1 MDPAAPLL
9 SQLRIPKPGEVR
21 KVWPSEPAHFTPW
34 LAEHLD
40 VLSDQLELGALELV
54 KTEVQIPGTAR
65 ALDILARLP
74 TGDLVAIE
82 NQFGTADHD
91 HLTRG
96 LAYAVGLEAH
106 ALVVVAEGHLNE
118 FRAVASYLNSLAE
131 RSEADHRIGVY
142 LVALSVENVE
152 EYVIPR
158 LSLIESPN
166 AWLQAA
172 SEVETSGLQTIDEFL
187 AKVPWGARELMQV
200 VVDWWTLQ
208 PGGTIRH
215 GAQTAISLDRPHPTH
230 HGKPLSHIVF
240 NDTGTYT
247 VNRGYLIEAGV
258 VPPDKK
264 IDFDSMLHSTF
275 PDLGW
280 TAKQYFLTGRKVPT
294 IGAVE
299 GFLNWLTAAS
309 DEPSQG
315 MAASPTLTIAH
326 P

>member
-1 MDPAAPLL
+1 MEVVAAPLL
-9 SQLRIPKPGEVR
+9 SQLRIPEVGDVR

-40 VLSDQLELGALELV
+40 VLSEHLELGMLELV

-74 TGDLVAIE
+74 TGEFVAIE

-96 LAYAVGLEAH
+96 LAYAVGLEARC
-106 ALVVVAEGHLNE
+106 LVVIAESHLNE

-131 RSEADHRIGVY
+131 RSDADHRIGVY
-142 LVALSVENVE
+142 LIALSVEQVE

-158 LSLIESPN
+158 LSVIESPN

-172 SEVETSGLQTIDEFL
+172 NDLETSGLQSVEEFL
-187 AKVPWGARELMQV
+187 AKVPASPREAMKLV
-200 VVDWWTLQ
+200 VEWWTQQ
-208 PGGTIRH
+208 PGGTVRH
-215 GAQTAISLDRPHPTH
+215 GAQTAISLDRPHPVH
-230 HGKPLSHIVF
+230 PSRPLSHIVF

-258 VPPDKK
+258 VPPDSKTA
-264 IDFDSMLHSTF
+264 FDAMLRLTF

-280 TAKQYFLTGRKVPT
+280 TAKEYFLTGKT
-294 IGAVE
+294 IPSVAAVE
-299 GFLNWLTAAS
+299 AFLTWLNAAS
-309 DEPSQG
+309 GRPSKLD
-315 MAASPTLTIAH
+315 PFDIL
-326 P
+326 